1 MSTWSPQVTS
11 TKLGAMPA
19 TTQPATTQPVTLQPD
34 TRPPAALDP
43 RDHDIL
49 VTEAH
54 RELLGQVLDKW
65 SLAVMNELCEAPC
78 RFNELRRAIPA
89 VSQKSLS
96 ATLRRLERNGLIER
110 RLLSSRPIAVEYRIT
125 PLGKTA
131 REPIDALLGWASA
144 HLHRIERAR
153 TLFDAEPAQ
162 D

>member
-1 MSTWSPQVTS
+1 M
-11 TKLGAMPA
+11 
-19 TTQPATTQPVTLQPD
+19 PVTPQPD
-34 TRPPAALDP
+34 TPPT
-43 RDHDIL
+43 REHDIL

-131 REPIDALLGWASA
+131 REPIDALLGWASTHQQA
-144 HLHRIERAR
+144 IERAR
-153 TLFDAEPAQ
+153 GLFDAEPAQ